1 MPNVIWSCNIF
12 VIICNKTDLVVHIIV
27 IDNKMLQCTWEVI
40 MFLKRERKIV
50 GLVLAGCLAFTAEFE
65 ALAANKQS
73 ETQTEGQAIV
83 ANIEMEMSPVEEVWE
98 QIPTLASVA
107 VDTQEWNGKALANTD
122 SEMNVYSEAS
132 EESAVAGIAYNN
144 TIFQVEEVGTEW
156 TKVSSGSVSG
166 YVKNE
171 WIVTGT
177 AAVERAKTVCAEG
190 TKDAKTIEEIAEEKR
205 QQELQLRQ
213 QRIQQAQQAAQAQP
227 QSVDVET
234 LLAALIYCEAGN
246 QPYDGQV
253 AVGAVVMNRVASGRF
268 PNTIQEV
275 IYQRGQFTPAMTG
288 KLGRVLASGNI
299 PASCF
304 QAARDALNGHT
315 TVGNALF
322 FNTSHGSFKLGDHYF
337 S

>member
-1 MPNVIWSCNIF
+1 
-12 VIICNKTDLVVHIIV
+12 
-27 IDNKMLQCTWEVI
+27 

-50 GLVLAGCLAFTAEFE
+50 GFILAMCVSFTAEFE
-65 ALAANKQS
+65 VFAANQQS

-83 ANIEMEMSPVEEVWE
+83 ENLEIEMSSTDEAWEMLSSL
-98 QIPTLASVA
+98 TKVA
-107 VDTQEWNGKALANTD
+107 VDTQEWRGKALVNTNG
-122 SEMNVYSEAS
+122 EMNVYSEMSDA
-132 EESAVAGIAYNN
+132 SAVVGVAYSN
-144 TIFQVEEVGTEW
+144 TVLQVEETGTEW
-156 TKVSSGSVSG
+156 LRVFSGSVDG
-166 YVKNE
+166 YMKNE
-171 WIVTGT
+171 WLVTGT
-177 AAVERAKTVCAEG
+177 AAAERSKTVCAEG
-190 TKDAKTIEEIAEEKR
+190 TKDAKTVQEIEEEKR

-268 PNTIQEV
+268 PNSIQEV

-288 KLGRVLASGNI
+288 KLARVLASGNI

-304 QAARDALNGHT
+304 QAARDALNGVT
-315 TVGNALF
+315 TVGDALF